1 MNDMRKL
8 LDTVQPLFESYTAK
22 DQIYDRFNDLSDH
35 RDNPEVNAYLVKAD
49 RCWQEGDGQGCMDAL
64 AAGEALVAG
73 TNKAAGPDKDD
84 TKREERN
91 EKRRNVEH
99 NNENL
104 DEGYK
109 AEIAAFLTAL
119 SVLGGTYG
127 MKDQAQQF
135 ADQLQKNIHAAQ
147 NAEPSLGQADPISD
161 HAFTAGP
168 DRIMRPKLEA
178 LRKLAGVISEADTDD
193 QTEKTAVGHLDDE
206 RNMLKKT
213 TYQMGKYCVEL
224 YKLLDGLPDN
234 ADLPHWWQ
242 SKLVKADDYIS
253 GAKHYLENEI
263 NVPEHDT
270 AHQDPSQDDDFD
282 PSGVS

>member
-1 MNDMRKL
+1 MNEIERL
-8 LDTVQPLFESYTAK
+8 QRLAGLAITEANT
-22 DQIYDRFNDLSDH
+22 
-35 RDNPEVNAYLVKAD
+35 DNKT
-49 RCWQEGDGQGCMDAL
+49 Q
-64 AAGEALVAG
+64 
-73 TNKAAGPDKDD
+73 
-84 TKREERN
+84 
-91 EKRRNVEH
+91 
-99 NNENL
+99 NL
-104 DEGYK
+104 DEGSK
-109 AEIAAFLTAL
+109 AQIAAFLAAL

-127 MKDQAQQF
+127 LADQAQQF

-147 NAEPSLGQADPISD
+147 NAKPSPGQADPVSD

-168 DRIMRPKLEA
+168 DGIMRPQLEA
-178 LRKLAGVISEADTDD
+178 LRKLAGVISEADTND
-193 QTEKTAVGHLDDE
+193 QAEKTAVGHLDDE
-206 RNMLKKT
+206 RDMLKKT

-263 NVPEHDT
+263 NVPEHEPT
-270 AHQDPSQDDDFD
+270 HQDPSQDDDFD